1 VPDIGKI
8 YHILEVLQEHAQTG
22 ATNKEISE
30 ELGLPPSTCCR
41 ILSSLCTYNFVYKR
55 PTDSKYFLGF
65 AHLRFAQSIL
75 ATNNEA
81 ALCRPFL
88 DDLYEELSETV
99 FYAKYN
105 GSYCVVID
113 VRGSIN
119 TRIAVGLGEL
129 MPLHSSAAGKAVL
142 AFIPDYERQKLY
154 QRIRFDRYTD
164 NTTVDVDELERQLGE
179 IQIHHIS
186 YNHSEYHEGV
196 NAVATPVFNRYG
208 MVVGS
213 LAIVG
218 TSASLND
225 EKMKAKGQ
233 KLLAAAKEISKQLIL
248 GQLPC

>member
-1 VPDIGKI
+1 MPDIGKI
-8 YHILEVLQEHAQTG
+8 YNILEVLQIHAQTG
-22 ATNKEISE
+22 VTNKEMSE

-41 ILSSLCTYNFVYKR
+41 ILSSLCKYNFVYKR
-55 PTDSKYFLGF
+55 PVDSRYFIGF
-65 AHLRFAQSIL
+65 AHLKFAQSIL

-81 ALCRPFL
+81 SICRPFL
-88 DDLYEELSETV
+88 DNLYEELGETV

-154 QRIRFDRYTD
+154 RQEHFDRYTD
-164 NTTVDVDELERQLGE
+164 KTTVDVDELEMQIRE
-179 IQIHHIS
+179 IKLHHIS

-196 NAVATPVFNRYG
+196 NAVATPVFNRSG
-208 MVVGS
+208 TVVGA

-233 KLLAAAKEISKQLIL
+233 KLLTAAKEISGQLIR
-248 GQLPC
+248 GQTPF